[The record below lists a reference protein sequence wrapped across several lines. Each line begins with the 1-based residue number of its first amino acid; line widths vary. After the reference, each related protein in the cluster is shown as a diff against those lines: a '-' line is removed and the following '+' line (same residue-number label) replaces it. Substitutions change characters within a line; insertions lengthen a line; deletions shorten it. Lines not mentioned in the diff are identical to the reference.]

1 MLTMDLN
8 EIGMLILRLVV
19 AYIYL
24 HGVFMIGSTKNRRV
38 IALSRTSIL
47 FRSIESNRHFH
58 LLSKFAFYSALFL
71 MSSGSLLILTGL
83 SIKLGA
89 LMLIIFTIPAI
100 VVHKRES
107 VKSHTLSEKIKKY
120 SNSETHNDIEM
131 LANFSH
137 AGHRSSGN
145 KNYMLL
151 AVNIYL
157 YLMDNS
163 ISLFEIF
170 K

>member
-8 EIGMLILRLVV
+8 EIGMLILRLAV

-100 VVHKRES
+100 IVHKRES
-107 VKSHTLSEKIKKY
+107 VKSHTLSETIKKY

-131 LANFSH
+131 LAEKY
-137 AGHRSSGN
+137 GHTPGHIYKMARNN
-145 KNYMLL
+145 KKGWSY
-151 AVNIYL
+151 A
-157 YLMDNS
+157 
-163 ISLFEIF
+163 
-170 K
+170 

>member
-1 MLTMDLN
+1 MQYFDLN
-8 EIGMLILRLVV
+8 EIGMLVLRIAV

-24 HGVFMIGSTKNRRV
+24 HGAYMIGSTKKRRQ
-38 IALSRTSIL
+38 IGIQRTSIL
-47 FRSIESNRHFH
+47 FGDLNSNKYHQA
-58 LLSKFAFYSALFL
+58 LTILAFLSALSF
-71 MSSGSLLILTGL
+71 MTIGSLLILSGI

-100 VVHKRES
+100 LVHKRES
-107 VKSHTLSEKIKKY
+107 VKSHLLAERIIKG
-120 SNSETHNDIEM
+120 SNDTIHEDVHL

-163 ISLFEIF
+163 ISLVNIVI
-170 K
+170 

>member
-100 VVHKRES
+100 IVHKRES

-151 AVNIYL
+151 AVNVYL

>member
-1 MLTMDLN
+1 MT
-8 EIGMLILRLVV
+8 I
-19 AYIYL
+19 
-24 HGVFMIGSTKNRRV
+24 
-38 IALSRTSIL
+38 
-47 FRSIESNRHFH
+47 
-58 LLSKFAFYSALFL
+58 
-71 MSSGSLLILTGL
+71 GSLLILSGI

-100 VVHKRES
+100 LVHKRES
-107 VKSHTLSEKIKKY
+107 MKSHLLAERIIKG
-120 SNSETHNDIEM
+120 SNDTIHEDVHL

-163 ISLFEIF
+163 ISLVNIVI
-170 K
+170 

>member
-1 MLTMDLN
+1 MQTLMLAMDLN
-8 EIGMLILRLVV
+8 EIGMLILRLAV

-24 HGVFMIGSTKNRRV
+24 HGFFMIGSTKNRRV

-47 FRSIESNRHFH
+47 FRSVESGRHFH

-71 MSSGSLLILTGL
+71 MSSGSLLILTGI

-120 SNSETHNDIEM
+120 SNAETHNDIEM

-137 AGHRSSGN
+137 AGHR
-145 KNYMLL
+145 
-151 AVNIYL
+151 
-157 YLMDNS
+157 
-163 ISLFEIF
+163 
-170 K
+170 

>member
-1 MLTMDLN
+1 MFELEISD
-8 EIGMLILRLVV
+8 IGMLILRIAI

-24 HGVFMIGSTKNRRV
+24 HGFYMIGSTKLRRA
-38 IALSRTSIL
+38 IGRQRTSIL
-47 FRSIESNRHFH
+47 FRGLEKTDYFNFLTYFSHC
-58 LLSKFAFYSALFL
+58 SALF
-71 MSSGSLLILTGL
+71 MMGMGSILILTGL

-89 LMLIIFTIPAI
+89 LLLIIFTIPAI
-100 VVHKRES
+100 IVHKRES
-107 VKSHTLSEKIKKY
+107 VKSRILADKIMEY
-120 SNSETHNDIEM
+120 SNSQTHDDITL

-157 YLMDNS
+157 FLMDNS
-163 ISLFEIF
+163 VSFF
-170 K
+170 